1 MSVLVADIP
10 TSTWTGPR
18 AVTSPDGKGVLQ
30 IYNSNVYEMKC
41 DATSCTWET
50 WSQGFTSGLNRNEW
64 FQAIYIFLQN
74 LPLVVRYWNI
84 DW

>member
-1 MSVLVADIP
+1 MFLSLLVADIP
-10 TSTWTGPR
+10 TSTGTGPR

-30 IYNSNVYEMKC
+30 IYNSQVYEMKC

-64 FQAIYIFLQN
+64 FQAMYI
-74 LPLVVRYWNI
+74 PAELVSCS
-84 DW
+84 